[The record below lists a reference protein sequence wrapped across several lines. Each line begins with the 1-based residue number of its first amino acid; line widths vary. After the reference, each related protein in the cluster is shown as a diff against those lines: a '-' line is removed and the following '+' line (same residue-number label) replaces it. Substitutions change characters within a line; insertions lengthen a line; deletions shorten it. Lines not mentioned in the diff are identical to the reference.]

1 MTLKLLMVV
10 LFNLILGKGKEE
22 SNGRALQLLSL
33 LKEAEHLTKQRNVQH
48 TNEVVM
54 SSQFI

>member
-1 MTLKLLMVV
+1 MVV